1 MLHIQIHG
9 EGNKIEKKG
18 RVKDKGTKGDS
29 KGGRERDMKGENE
42 GEGIVK
48 RQFNKLIFI

>member
-9 EGNKIEKKG
+9 EESKTEEKG
-18 RVKDKGTKGDS
+18 RAKDKGMKGDS
-29 KGGRERDMKGENE
+29 KGGRGRDMKGEDE

-48 RQFNKLIFI
+48 RPFNELVFI